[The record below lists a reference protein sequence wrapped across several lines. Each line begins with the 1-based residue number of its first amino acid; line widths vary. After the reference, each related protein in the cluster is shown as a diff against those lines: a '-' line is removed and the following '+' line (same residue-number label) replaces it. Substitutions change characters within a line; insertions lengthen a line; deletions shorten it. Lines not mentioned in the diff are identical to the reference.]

1 MTGTSLHV
9 SRVLAR
15 DDLLQLAADA
25 DDAVGIVRQRES
37 LARSAER
44 GLDVFAVALRHYL
57 NEVESRRWAI
67 RAQAW
72 SYAATIVCF
81 CDLVGIPIETPYSA
95 QEMYASAAR
104 ELTENVVDGRRLD
117 QDLTLG
123 VFNTHRRARNLRL
136 TGRYAEALNLVV
148 VPPTDLFGTG
158 AEPHWGHYLFEFGAC
173 LISNG
178 QAAQVPDALG
188 EQRQYWERT
197 RAAGFS
203 TRHRFDFVLALAE
216 WERGEPAEALCGLRM
231 ATDRLGT
238 TDRTAGPAAVDSL
251 RASLDEARDVQRLSV
266 TLGLAEALALGE
278 PTEARLR
285 EVVDLGGQALEVAEQ
300 IRGRWRVIARSR
312 TPLAVAFRRI
322 YGDIALLA
330 SRLPGPDAAALGFR
344 VALSAKQT
352 GFASRVREGRLLMS
366 PHVGGLLDEIVDL
379 EDPPV
384 ETLTSG
390 DRTSRDEKLEQL
402 RVRIEEEVSPMLAD
416 TVLPVP
422 TELHRLVDLI
432 GERHAVDFVALP
444 DTLSG
449 HRKNWFRAII
459 QPNRPIG
466 FERFEPGPAY
476 TAFFEGSEG
485 SVGSGSSEGS
495 VAGAAGGDSEGSEGS
510 EDSRRGQAPWL
521 DRLERATTTEQP
533 DWQGLAHELLPAAL
547 LAEVRARTVTDPV
560 ELLISGHS
568 ALSLLPWAAL
578 RIDDAGTPL
587 VERAVIAQCPTL
599 TCLSYRR
606 PPVVTGPA
614 LVRLVSV
621 AEGGVNIDQERLA
634 WDLGEERGRVRLS
647 RCAADRASSP
657 VALDADVPAALADST
672 AGWGFVHVAAHGGGQ
687 GLGQYLQLPREL
699 TAAQALGMK
708 WPASVLMASCHVG
721 RLVNPEDAEPL
732 SFVMA
737 LLTGGS
743 RCVVA
748 GMDWIPDVW
757 TGRAAGRIVDAVR
770 DGSVRLDVA
779 LRAVQLGSARQ
790 PNARW
795 ALLSAYVR

>member
-1 MTGTSLHV
+1 MTGPSLHV

-25 DDAVGIVRQRES
+25 DDAVGIVRQRKS
-37 LARSAER
+37 LARSAES

-57 NEVESRRWAI
+57 SGVESRQWAI
-67 RAQAW
+67 RARAW
-72 SYAATIVCF
+72 SYAGTIVCF

-104 ELTENVVDGRRLD
+104 ELTENVIDGRRLD
-117 QDLTLG
+117 RDLTLG
-123 VFNTHRRARNLRL
+123 VFNTHRMARNLRL

-188 EQRQYWERT
+188 EQRKYWERT
-197 RAAGFS
+197 RAASFS
-203 TRHRFDFVLALAE
+203 TRHRFEFVLALAE
-216 WERGEPAEALCGLRM
+216 WERGEPAEALRGLRV
-231 ATDRLGT
+231 ASDRLGPD
-238 TDRTAGPAAVDSL
+238 DRPRNRALDAL

-266 TLGLAEALALGE
+266 TLGLAECLVLGG

-285 EVVDLGGQALEVAEQ
+285 EVVGLGGQALEVAEQ

-344 VALSAKQT
+344 VSLSAKQT

-366 PHVGGLLDEIVDL
+366 PHVGGLLEEIVDL
-379 EDPPV
+379 EDPPAD
-384 ETLTSG
+384 TLTAG
-390 DRTSRDEKLEQL
+390 DRASRDEKLEQL

-422 TELHRLVDLI
+422 TELHRLVEVI

-444 DTLSG
+444 DSLSG
-449 HRKNWFRAII
+449 HRKNWFRATI
-459 QPNRPIG
+459 QPGRQIG

-476 TAFFEGSEG
+476 AAFFEGGSSAGSEGDGSSGSSGVSEG
-485 SVGSGSSEGS
+485 SG
-495 VAGAAGGDSEGSEGS
+495 
-510 EDSRRGQAPWL
+510 RGQDPWL
-521 DRLERATTTEQP
+521 DRLEQATATEQP
-533 DWQGLAHELLPAAL
+533 DWRGLAHELLPAAL
-547 LAEVRARTVTDPV
+547 LDEVRARTVADPV
-560 ELLISGHS
+560 ELLISAHS

-606 PPVVTGPA
+606 PPVVTGPV
-614 LVRLVSV
+614 LVRLVSA
-621 AEGGVNIDQERLA
+621 AEGGVNVDQERLA
-634 WDLGEERGRVRLS
+634 WDLDEDQGRVPLS
-647 RCAADRASSP
+647 RCAADRGSSP
-657 VALDADVPAALADST
+657 VVLDADVPAALADPT

-743 RCVVA
+743 QCVVA

-770 DGSVRLDVA
+770 DGAVRLDVA
-779 LRAVQLGSARQ
+779 LRAVQLGSAHQ